1 MIVIWLSNKINSPV
15 VDPTVNPNY
24 FYGNHFIGG
33 TLGGVAT
40 LAYDALNPTSMDSI
54 DSLLAQMVANKLTL
68 IETDEGYQNA
78 ADEQSLQA
86 LMDLLVSRVEKTG
99 SAAVKSQAERL
110 VEKLSDEAAKTALN
124 ERLAAVK

>member
-1 MIVIWLSNKINSPV
+1 M
-15 VDPTVNPNY
+15 
-24 FYGNHFIGG
+24 
-33 TLGGVAT
+33 AT
-40 LAYDALNPTSMDSI
+40 LTYDALNPTSMDST

-110 VEKLSDEAAKTALN
+110 VGKLSDDAAKTALN